1 MNNIQYLE
9 TIKAVNGKLYN
20 LEYHQKRLDET
31 VKNTNIILKNIIIPP
46 LSGLFRC
53 RVIYNNNNYEVSYH
67 TYKKKN
73 IQTLKLVFSDAI
85 SYARKYADRKQI
97 DALSR
102 QKSLCDDIL
111 IVKNG
116 LITDTSIANVA
127 FKYKNNWVTPKKPL
141 LYGTTRTRLLE
152 KHKIIEADICVKD
165 LENFTQIAL
174 MNAMVDF
181 DIISNKNIRE
191 IIC

>member
-9 TIKAVNGKLYN
+9 TIKVLDGKFYN
-20 LEYHQKRLDET
+20 LEYHQRRLDKT
-31 VKNTNIILKNIIIPP
+31 VKNANIILKEIIIPP
-46 LSGLFRC
+46 LCGLFRC
-53 RVIYNNNNYEVSYH
+53 RVIYNNNNYEILYYP
-67 TYKKKN
+67 YKKKN
-73 IQTLKLVFSDAI
+73 IQTLKLVFDDAI
-85 SYARKYADRKQI
+85 NYEKKYADRSQI
-97 DALSR
+97 EVLMK
-102 QKSLCDDIL
+102 QKSQCDDIL

-127 FKYKNNWVTPKKPL
+127 FKYKSNWVTPKKPL

-152 KHKIIEADICVKD
+152 KHKIIQEDISVKD
-165 LENFTQIAL
+165 LENFTQVAL